1 MKTQSILS
9 AFPIMLGSSVL
20 HLTLF
25 LLACHVK
32 WPSEE
37 ELIAGESILAE
48 GEYECVSASE
58 LEASIE
64 FCKKFHLAAAIILF
78 YLSQHTRIW
87 LPFAIC
93 SSERSVK
100 SVKND
105 AQVADE
111 FNREDSEDQSAL
123 PLDESGI
130 KMLREYVKTI
140 LRRMGRIANGSDLN
154 LINDNKSQT
163 LKYQMSEVQ
172 QEKEKNDKNLGRIN
186 SDEPEDTVSLQQKL
200 PSEAGFLGKTL
211 NSIEESA
218 AGNAIGA
225 VVTLQEQQQKRKDEK
240 IEDLLDEIKEENFC
254 MLIAKIKP
262 HSWIVFMIP
271 LLLIYLVIVYKASQI
286 TQLCRKTAQNLTEL
300 EQSISIFVFFEMET
314 FAFFGIIF
322 GLWLWITFK
331 YILNCLYQDG
341 PRHSFKTEAVKHA

>member
-25 LLACHVK
+25 ILAFHVK

-58 LEASIE
+58 LEKSIE
-64 FCKKFHLAAAIILF
+64 FCKKFHFAAAIILF

-105 AQVADE
+105 AQVAEE
-111 FNREDSEDQSAL
+111 FNRDDSEDQPAL
-123 PLDESGI
+123 PLDQSGI
-130 KMLREYVKTI
+130 TMARNYVETLI
-140 LRRMGRIANGSDLN
+140 RRMARIDNESDLN

-163 LKYQMSEVQ
+163 LKYQKSEVQ
-172 QEKEKNDKNLGRIN
+172 LDIEKNDKNLGRTS
-186 SDEPEDTVSLQQKL
+186 SDDTGAQDTVSFQPREQKL
-200 PSEAGFLGKTL
+200 PSKSGELGKTIDQVREL
-211 NSIEESA
+211 A
-218 AGNAIGA
+218 AINAMDA
-225 VVTLQEQQQKRKDEK
+225 VV
-240 IEDLLDEIKEENFC
+240 
-254 MLIAKIKP
+254 
-262 HSWIVFMIP
+262 
-271 LLLIYLVIVYKASQI
+271 
-286 TQLCRKTAQNLTEL
+286 
-300 EQSISIFVFFEMET
+300 
-314 FAFFGIIF
+314 
-322 GLWLWITFK
+322 
-331 YILNCLYQDG
+331 
-341 PRHSFKTEAVKHA
+341 